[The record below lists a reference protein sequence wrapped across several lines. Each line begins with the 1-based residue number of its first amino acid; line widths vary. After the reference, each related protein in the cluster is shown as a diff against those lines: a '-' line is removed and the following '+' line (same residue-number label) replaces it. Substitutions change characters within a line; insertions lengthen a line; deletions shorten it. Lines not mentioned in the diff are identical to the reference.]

1 MNYLEKYDKWI
12 KNADSETVK
21 ELIKIKDNKK
31 EIEDRFYQTL
41 EFGTGGLRGVMAAG
55 TNRMNIY
62 VIRQATRAL
71 AQVIVEEKRQQE
83 GVVIAYDCRINSN
96 NFAKHC
102 AEIFAG
108 HGIKT
113 YIFDDLRPT
122 PELSFAIRYLKTVSG
137 INVTA
142 SHNPKEYNG
151 YKAYW
156 DQGSQ
161 ILDDIALRIQ
171 DNIKKI
177 NLFDDSKIMPFD
189 KGIKQGVIEII
200 GKEVDDAYSKKVLSL
215 TLNDINVKKDI
226 NIVYT
231 PFNGTGIKFIPDI
244 LKERGFNNV
253 TLVKEQMTPD
263 GNFPTTPYPN
273 PEDTKN
279 FEYSLKYANKV
290 DADLVLASDPDA
302 DRMAIMIKDN
312 NNQYIAL
319 NGNQTGVLL
328 INYILSQRKIKG
340 LNKPSDALVKSI
352 VTGDMGI
359 PIAKDNGVTTFE
371 TLTGFKHICG
381 LANEFEKTGDNNF
394 VFGYE
399 ESIGYCP
406 ETFARDKDAVST
418 AMLIAEMCGYYMA
431 KGKTLY
437 QVLYE
442 LYEQY
447 GYYKETQ
454 FSIFYRGVKGAIIKA
469 GVMKYYREKYPK
481 TIGGVALIEK
491 IDYLNDDTGMPPSNV
506 LKFRFEDGSWYA
518 VRPSGTEPKLKT
530 YIYTSDSKEKTSS
543 SKLANFEKEIKKELA
558 SIERIVENAQDTRS

>member
-1 MNYLEKYDKWI
+1 MNYLAQYEKWI

-21 ELIKIKDNKK
+21 ELMSIKGDKK

-62 VIRQATRAL
+62 IIRQATRAL

-161 ILDDIALRIQ
+161 ILDDIAFRIQ
-171 DNIKKI
+171 DKVKEIDI
-177 NLFDDSKIMPFD
+177 FDNSQIISFD
-189 KGIKQGVIEII
+189 KGVKQGLIKVI
-200 GKEVDDAYSKKVLSL
+200 GKKVDDAYTKNVLSL
-215 TLNDINVKKDI
+215 TLNDENVKKDI
-226 NIVYT
+226 KIVYT

-244 LKERGFNNV
+244 LRTRGFNDI
-253 TLVKEQMTPD
+253 TLVKEQMMPD

-279 FEYSLKYANKV
+279 FEYALKYAKKT

-302 DRMAIMIKDN
+302 DRMAIMIKDD
-312 NNQYIAL
+312 NNQYLAL

-328 INYILSQRKIKG
+328 INYIMSQRKLKG
-340 LNKPSDALVKSI
+340 LNKPNDALVKSI
-352 VTGDMGI
+352 VTGDMGV
-359 PIAKDNGVTTFE
+359 PIAKDNGVATIE

-381 LANEFEKTGDNNF
+381 MANEFEKTGDYNF

-418 AMLIAEMCGYYMA
+418 AMLIAEMCGYYRA

-437 QVLYE
+437 NVLYE

-454 FSIFYRGVKGAIIKA
+454 FAIFYRGVKGAIIKE

-481 TIGGVALIEK
+481 TIGGIALIEK
-491 IDYLNDDTGMPPSNV
+491 IDYLNDDTGIPFSNV

-518 VRPSGTEPKLKT
+518 IRPSGTEPKLKT
-530 YIYTSDSKEKTSS
+530 YIYTVSSNEKDSTA
-543 SKLANFEKEIKKELA
+543 KLANFEKEIKKELA
-558 SIERIVENAQDTRS
+558 VIERIVENDQDSSS